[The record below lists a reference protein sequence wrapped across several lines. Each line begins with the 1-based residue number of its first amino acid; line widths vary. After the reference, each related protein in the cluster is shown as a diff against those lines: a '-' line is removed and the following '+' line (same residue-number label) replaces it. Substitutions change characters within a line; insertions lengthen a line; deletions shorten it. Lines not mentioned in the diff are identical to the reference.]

1 MPSKMPLRFGIPF
14 ASALL
19 LAITVTA
26 VACAP
31 ASPAGQSEGEQPTP
45 TPEKAAAEPTATPE
59 PEPTPTPQPP
69 PDPAKL
75 APGANTLLTLRDAI
89 AAREEAANSQGDGAR
104 NAPSED
110 QPPINFGVPIPT
122 TVTAYINASTED
134 VDTVDTFI
142 ADNGG
147 AVLRHMQGPETGH
160 TPAPRV
166 ATVIVAEIPT
176 SLLEDLA
183 GQDATGYIFLA
194 DGLYPRIGSGL
205 KEMIMERAEQLLT
218 HEGRPAPTP
227 EPIGQGLSVF
237 RRSLRLGV

>member
-75 APGANTLLTLRDAI
+75 APGANTLLALRDAI
-89 AAREEAANSQGDGAR
+89 AAREEAANSQGDGA
-104 NAPSED
+104 PKC
-110 QPPINFGVPIPT
+110 
-122 TVTAYINASTED
+122 
-134 VDTVDTFI
+134 
-142 ADNGG
+142 
-147 AVLRHMQGPETGH
+147 AVGRS
-160 TPAPRV
+160 
-166 ATVIVAEIPT
+166 AT
-176 SLLEDLA
+176 
-183 GQDATGYIFLA
+183 Y
-194 DGLYPRIGSGL
+194 
-205 KEMIMERAEQLLT
+205 
-218 HEGRPAPTP
+218 
-227 EPIGQGLSVF
+227 
-237 RRSLRLGV
+237 